1 MLRTPAEKFRII
13 KTRGIFHGKRCKRSN
28 RGSWEDL
35 PVCLVTSERADNNIG
50 CVLTFSGQGGSFLV
64 SAIGAFHAEDS
75 RLSGNSIDEWL
86 QKLFRKHLPQFK
98 KSGTVVGRISLVRL
112 HLGNAK
118 KALISGLAPR
128 YSYHRHQRQRQ
139 RYE

>member
-1 MLRTPAEKFRII
+1 M
-13 KTRGIFHGKRCKRSN
+13 
-28 RGSWEDL
+28 
-35 PVCLVTSERADNNIG
+35 
-50 CVLTFSGQGGSFLV
+50 

-118 KALISGLAPR
+118 KALISGLAPILISPTPEATATLR
-128 YSYHRHQRQRQ
+128 MIVAEVTKEPAFERASVNCL
-139 RYE
+139 